1 MKKFNKICRILVS
14 LTAVA
19 GIGCI
24 IAAFVLGADP
34 RQIRNH
40 AAEKTSG
47 RLQTQK
53 LDIRA
58 DEIRK
63 LDIDIG
69 SANVKIQNGDQ
80 DQLIIKKKGSWD
92 PVTLKSDGEIKIKQK
107 SRHFQLFW
115 FQSTD
120 EITVILPKGVTFEEV
135 SMDCDNG
142 DIVSDSLN
150 ITDEFDIDCGSG
162 DINLSTITASKTE
175 IDLGSG
181 DVTLTMSGSEK
192 DYNYDLDIGSGD
204 VKIGDVL
211 FEDDVKKHNT
221 NASKWIN
228 IDCGSGDL
236 TIDFDDQTL

>member
-92 PVTLKSDGEIKIKQK
+92 PVTLKSDGEIRIKN
-107 SRHFQLFW
+107 SIFRNSLIFQGLPPIKYQNLMYFPLF
-115 FQSTD
+115 
-120 EITVILPKGVTFEEV
+120 LP
-135 SMDCDNG
+135 
-142 DIVSDSLN
+142 L
-150 ITDEFDIDCGSG
+150 
-162 DINLSTITASKTE
+162 
-175 IDLGSG
+175 
-181 DVTLTMSGSEK
+181 
-192 DYNYDLDIGSGD
+192 
-204 VKIGDVL
+204 
-211 FEDDVKKHNT
+211 
-221 NASKWIN
+221 
-228 IDCGSGDL
+228 
-236 TIDFDDQTL
+236 

>member
-1 MKKFNKICRILVS
+1 MSITI
-14 LTAVA
+14 VA

-34 RQIRNH
+34 RQIKSQMYGRND
-40 AAEKTSG
+40 AKF
-47 RLQTQK
+47 QTQE
-53 LDIRA
+53 LDITA
-58 DEIRK
+58 DQIRK

-69 SANVKIQNGDQ
+69 SGDVKIENGDQ
-80 DQLIIKKKGSWD
+80 DKLIIKRKGNWE
-92 PVTLKSDGEIKIKQK
+92 PVTLKSDGEIKIRQR

-115 FQSTD
+115 FQATD
-120 EITVILPKGVTFEEV
+120 EITVILPKGVTFDEV
-135 SMDCDNG
+135 SMDCGSG
-142 DIVSDSLN
+142 DIAADSLN

-162 DINLSTITASKTE
+162 DINLSTITAPKTE

-192 DYNYDLDIGSGD
+192 DYNYDLDLGSGD

-211 FEDDVKKHNT
+211 YEDDVKKHNT
-221 NASKWIN
+221 NALKWIN

>member
-1 MKKFNKICRILVS
+1 
-14 LTAVA
+14 
-19 GIGCI
+19 
-24 IAAFVLGADP
+24 
-34 RQIRNH
+34 
-40 AAEKTSG
+40 
-47 RLQTQK
+47 
-53 LDIRA
+53 
-58 DEIRK
+58 
-63 LDIDIG
+63 
-69 SANVKIQNGDQ
+69 
-80 DQLIIKKKGSWD
+80 
-92 PVTLKSDGEIKIKQK
+92 
-107 SRHFQLFW
+107 
-115 FQSTD
+115 
-120 EITVILPKGVTFEEV
+120 
-135 SMDCDNG
+135 MDCGNG

>member
-1 MKKFNKICRILVS
+1 M
-14 LTAVA
+14 
-19 GIGCI
+19 
-24 IAAFVLGADP
+24 
-34 RQIRNH
+34 
-40 AAEKTSG
+40 
-47 RLQTQK
+47 
-53 LDIRA
+53 
-58 DEIRK
+58 
-63 LDIDIG
+63 
-69 SANVKIQNGDQ
+69 
-80 DQLIIKKKGSWD
+80 
-92 PVTLKSDGEIKIKQK
+92 TLKSDGEIKIKQK

-135 SMDCDNG
+135 SMDCGNG

-150 ITDEFDIDCGSG
+150 ITDEF
-162 DINLSTITASKTE
+162 
-175 IDLGSG
+175 DLGSG